1 MASGSFP
8 GWARALVFAVAACYV
23 ALLAWMLF
31 AGREA
36 SAELF
41 FSIDPSL
48 VTSAHEER
56 GYAQHC
62 GIGFAELVANADVFV
77 LAHSLGYVAKML
89 ILRDVTLVWL
99 VSVAFEHV
107 EVSFQHVLKNF
118 EECWWD
124 HIVLDVLICN
134 FGGLLVGWFLVC
146 SLKLKPFPW
155 FESSLASP
163 RRMVHALLALAMMLT
178 CETSLFFLKSY
189 LSHPPEH
196 PFTLTRMAFWFFFAL
211 VAYSDYYG
219 YVEDVSRR
227 EARTPPRA
235 SGGKARRAT
244 ADEGGGAPAC
254 LPASVKCSVATA
266 LLEVAVCLRFAAE
279 GGGLSTPFPTLVW
292 VPVAVATP
300 MLLSAYAVHLASTEA
315 RGWVASVGEMLT
327 CFLVVASGTLVGLS
341 HLAGT
346 PGLNLAE
353 KPLRSLCDLVATS
366 LPAVL

>member
-1 MASGSFP
+1 MASDTFP
-8 GWARALVFAVAACYV
+8 EWARTLVFGVAGCYV
-23 ALLAWMLF
+23 ALLAWMIF
-31 AGREA
+31 AGQEA

-89 ILRDVTLVWL
+89 ILRDVMLVWL

-107 EVSFQHVLKNF
+107 EISFQHVLKNF

-124 HIVLDVLICN
+124 HLVLDVLICN
-134 FGGLLVGWFLVC
+134 FGGLLVGWFLVR

-196 PFTLTRMAFWFFFAL
+196 AFTLTRMAFWFFFAL
-211 VAYSDYYG
+211 VAYADYYW
-219 YVEDVSRR
+219 YVEEASRR
-227 EARTPPRA
+227 EARCA
-235 SGGKARRAT
+235 AGSE
-244 ADEGGGAPAC
+244 ADGERVLC

-266 LLEVAVCLRFAAE
+266 LLEVVVCLRFAAE
-279 GGGLSTPFPTLVW
+279 GGGLRTPFPTLVW
-292 VPVAVATP
+292 VPLLVAAPTLVA
-300 MLLSAYAVHLASTEA
+300 AYAVRLASSEA
-315 RGWVASVGEMLT
+315 HGWVVGVGETLT
-327 CFLVVASGTLVGLS
+327 CFLVVSAGTLVGLS
-341 HLAGT
+341 HLAST

-353 KPLRSLCDLVATS
+353 KPLRSLCDLVSTS